1 VTLVTLSLLTV
12 LYLAVGIMGSKHAYN
27 FLIVQARLKQVLLTA
42 FYIFSIFTCLIRVI
56 TYLVIITVYF
66 IKSNYAVGIAVRA
79 DMLGTYTVLALG
91 TVQVLTCLQLGYN
104 MQVILGEREKE
115 PSTTKLLAALL
126 TI

>member
-1 VTLVTLSLLTV
+1 
-12 LYLAVGIMGSKHAYN
+12 
-27 FLIVQARLKQVLLTA
+27 
-42 FYIFSIFTCLIRVI
+42 
-56 TYLVIITVYF
+56 
-66 IKSNYAVGIAVRA
+66 
-79 DMLGTYTVLALG
+79 MLGTYTVLALG